1 MPVFR
6 TVRSH
11 TCDVSLQC
19 GQDSARSRTITLM
32 PGDLYYG
39 DNLDVLRQNLASE
52 SVDLVYLDP
61 PFNSERA
68 YSLIRRET
76 KTREH
81 AFLDTWHWDHA
92 AQRAYDELQGHAPN
106 VPVPKRLSS
115 LMRSLQG
122 FLGSNH
128 RDTMAYLS
136 MMAIRLVELS
146 RVLRPT
152 GSLYLH
158 CDPTA
163 SHYLKL
169 ILDGIFGPGCFRNEI
184 IWRYRRW
191 PTKALRFQR
200 MHDVLLFYTARS
212 DNTHTFQTLYG
223 YEKLAES
230 TLKTFG
236 TRKQRA
242 DFSSGRRKPSVE
254 MAETKGPPLSDF
266 WDVEDVEVN
275 GVPLSD
281 AWEVGVI
288 APIGKERT
296 GYPTQKPE
304 RLLER
309 VIRASSKAG
318 DLVLDPF
325 CGCGTAIV
333 VAEKEAR
340 RWIGI
345 DIGIRAIDVVK
356 ERLDRAFPRRVWTD
370 YREPHDDDSA
380 AKLAE
385 SNACDVRWWS
395 FASVAASRA
404 RKNRA
409 AAVAPSTAT

>member
-1 MPVFR
+1 
-6 TVRSH
+6 
-11 TCDVSLQC
+11 
-19 GQDSARSRTITLM
+19 
-32 PGDLYYG
+32 
-39 DNLDVLRQNLASE
+39 
-52 SVDLVYLDP
+52 
-61 PFNSERA
+61 
-68 YSLIRRET
+68 
-76 KTREH
+76 
-81 AFLDTWHWDHA
+81 
-92 AQRAYDELQGHAPN
+92 
-106 VPVPKRLSS
+106 
-115 LMRSLQG
+115 
-122 FLGSNH
+122 
-128 RDTMAYLS
+128 
-136 MMAIRLVELS
+136 
-146 RVLRPT
+146 
-152 GSLYLH
+152 
-158 CDPTA
+158 
-163 SHYLKL
+163 
-169 ILDGIFGPGCFRNEI
+169 
-184 IWRYRRW
+184 
-191 PTKALRFQR
+191 
-200 MHDVLLFYTARS
+200 
-212 DNTHTFQTLYG
+212 
-223 YEKLAES
+223 
-230 TLKTFG
+230 
-236 TRKQRA
+236 
-242 DFSSGRRKPSVE
+242 
-254 MAETKGPPLSDF
+254 
-266 WDVEDVEVN
+266 VEDVEVN